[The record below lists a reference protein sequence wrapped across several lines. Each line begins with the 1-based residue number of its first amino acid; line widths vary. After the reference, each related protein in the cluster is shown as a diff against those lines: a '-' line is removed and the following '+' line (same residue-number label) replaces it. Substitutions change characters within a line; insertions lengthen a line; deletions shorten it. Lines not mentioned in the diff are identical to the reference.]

1 MAKVGKPRL
10 DIPHSWYKKNLA
22 ALTPQLAAK
31 AQAVAGSVDGDVPV
45 TVTMKTDRQG
55 RPVALVTL
63 AHAKGLA
70 MQAKHGTLTRAA
82 ASQGLDVHRYS
93 PR

>member
-10 DIPHSWYKKNLA
+10 NIPDEWYKNNLA
-22 ALTPQLAAK
+22 SLASQLESK
-31 AQAVAGSVDGDVPV
+31 VQAVAGSVEGDVPV
-45 TVTMKTDRQG
+45 TVTMKTDRNG
-55 RPVALVTL
+55 RPVALLTL

>member
-1 MAKVGKPRL
+1 MAKVGKPQL
-10 DIPHSWYKKNLA
+10 NIPDHWYKDNLGKLA
-22 ALTPQLAAK
+22 PQLAAK
-31 AQAVAGSVDGDVPV
+31 AQAVASAVEGDVPV
-45 TVTMKTDRQG
+45 TVTQKTDRNG

-70 MQAKHGTLTRAA
+70 MQAKEGTLTRAA

-93 PR
+93 QR

>member
-10 DIPHSWYKKNLA
+10 DIPDEWYKKNLSSLA
-22 ALTPQLAAK
+22 PQLESK
-31 AQAVAGSVDGDVPV
+31 AQAVAGAVQGDVPV
-45 TVTMKTDRQG
+45 TVTVKTDSHG

>member
-1 MAKVGKPRL
+1 MAKVGKPKL
-10 DIPHSWYKKNLA
+10 DIPDSWYKENLG
-22 ALTPQLAAK
+22 ALAPQLAAK
-31 AQAVAGSVDGDVPV
+31 ARAVASAVDGDVPV
-45 TVTMKTDRQG
+45 TVTEKVDRNG

-70 MQAKHGTLTRAA
+70 MQAKEGTLTRAA
-82 ASQGLDVHRYS
+82 ASQGLDVHRYD

>member
-10 DIPHSWYKKNLA
+10 NIPDSWYKKNLSS
-22 ALTPQLAAK
+22 LSPQLESK

-45 TVTMKTDRQG
+45 TVTMKTDRHG

-93 PR
+93 SR

>member
-10 DIPHSWYKKNLA
+10 DIPDKWYKNNLA
-22 ALTPQLAAK
+22 SLAPQLESK
-31 AQAVAGSVDGDVPV
+31 AQAVAGSVEGDVPV
-45 TVTMKTDRQG
+45 TVMMKTDRHG

>member
-1 MAKVGKPRL
+1 MAKVGKARL
-10 DIPHSWYKKNLA
+10 NIPDEWYKKNLA
-22 ALTPQLAAK
+22 SLAPQLESK
-31 AQAVAGSVDGDVPV
+31 AQAVAGAVQGDVPV
-45 TVTMKTDRQG
+45 TVTTKSDRHG

-70 MQAKHGTLTRAA
+70 MQAKQGTLTRAA

>member
-10 DIPHSWYKKNLA
+10 NIPDQWYKDNLT
-22 ALTPQLAAK
+22 ALAPQLAAK
-31 AQAVAGSVDGDVPV
+31 AQAVASAVDGDVLV
-45 TVTMKTDRQG
+45 TVAQKTDSHG

-93 PR
+93 QR

>member
-1 MAKVGKPRL
+1 
-10 DIPHSWYKKNLA
+10 
-22 ALTPQLAAK
+22 
-31 AQAVAGSVDGDVPV
+31 VDGDVPV
-45 TVTMKTDRQG
+45 TVTMKTDRNG

-70 MQAKHGTLTRAA
+70 MQAKYGTLTRAA

-93 PR
+93 QR

>member
-1 MAKVGKPRL
+1 M
-10 DIPHSWYKKNLA
+10 
-22 ALTPQLAAK
+22 
-31 AQAVAGSVDGDVPV
+31 PV
-45 TVTMKTDRQG
+45 TVTMKTDKHG

-70 MQAKHGTLTRAA
+70 MQAKEGTLTRAA
-82 ASQGLDVHRYS
+82 ASQGLDVHRYD

>member
-10 DIPHSWYKKNLA
+10 NIPDSWYKKNISSLA
-22 ALTPQLAAK
+22 PQLESK
-31 AQAVAGSVDGDVPV
+31 VQAVADSVDGDVPV
-45 TVTMKTDRQG
+45 TVTMKTDRHG

>member
-10 DIPHSWYKKNLA
+10 NIPDSWYRENLT
-22 ALTPQLAAK
+22 ALAPQLAAK
-31 AQAVAGSVDGDVPV
+31 AQAVASAVDGDVPV
-45 TVTMKTDRQG
+45 TVTQKTDRKG

>member
-1 MAKVGKPRL
+1 MAKVGKPTL
-10 DIPHSWYKKNLA
+10 DIPDEWYRENLK
-22 ALTPQLAAK
+22 ALAPQLAAK
-31 AQAVAGSVDGDVPV
+31 ARAVASAVQGDVPV
-45 TVTMKTDRQG
+45 TVTQKTDRKG

-70 MQAKHGTLTRAA
+70 MQAKEGTLTRAA
-82 ASQGLDVHRYS
+82 ASQGLDVHRYD

>member
-1 MAKVGKPRL
+1 VAKVGKPRL
-10 DIPHSWYKKNLA
+10 DIPDKWYKNNLA
-22 ALTPQLAAK
+22 SLAPQLESK

-45 TVTMKTDRQG
+45 TVTMKTDRHG

>member
-1 MAKVGKPRL
+1 MN
-10 DIPHSWYKKNLA
+10 IPDSWYKKNLSSLA
-22 ALTPQLAAK
+22 PQLESK
-31 AQAVAGSVDGDVPV
+31 AQAVAGSVEGDVPV
-45 TVTMKTDRQG
+45 TVTMKTDSHG

>member
-1 MAKVGKPRL
+1 MAKVGKPQL
-10 DIPHSWYKKNLA
+10 NIPDEWYKKNLS
-22 ALTPQLAAK
+22 ALAPQLASK
-31 AQAVAGSVDGDVPV
+31 AQAVAGAVDGDVPV
-45 TVTMKTDRQG
+45 TVTMKTDRNG

-70 MQAKHGTLTRAA
+70 MQAKYGTLTRAA

-93 PR
+93 QR

>member
-10 DIPHSWYKKNLA
+10 DIPDEWYKNNLA
-22 ALTPQLAAK
+22 SLASQLESK
-31 AQAVAGSVDGDVPV
+31 VQAVAGSVDGDVPV
-45 TVTMKTDRQG
+45 TVTMKTDRNG
-55 RPVALVTL
+55 RPVALLTL

>member
-1 MAKVGKPRL
+1 MAQVGKPRL
-10 DIPHSWYKKNLA
+10 NIPDSWYKKNLSSLA
-22 ALTPQLAAK
+22 PQLESK
-31 AQAVAGSVDGDVPV
+31 AQSVAGSVEGDVPV
-45 TVTMKTDRQG
+45 TVTMKTDRNG
-55 RPVALVTL
+55 RPVAMVAL

-82 ASQGLDVHRYS
+82 ASQGLDVHRYN

>member
-10 DIPHSWYKKNLA
+10 DIPDEWYKKNLA
-22 ALTPQLAAK
+22 ALAPQLESK
-31 AQAVAGSVDGDVPV
+31 AQAVAGAVDSDVPV
-45 TVTMKTDRQG
+45 TVTIKTDRNG

-63 AHAKGLA
+63 APAKGLA

-93 PR
+93 QR